1 MIKISNPLSQKYISQ
16 GIMVAVYSGE
26 GEVTLP
32 RKREGDTMELKELQ
46 KENQA
51 LIEEN
56 KVLQNL
62 VKEADKK
69 LEEVRAELSKFTA
82 IGSAEDITESIQ
94 AGRDLIMSYKS
105 FGEPTEIDRKMSELR
120 KYESIGSVDE
130 INQCVAFLSKYTDM
144 CSNLESLRTILAE
157 HQQYKEF
164 GEISDLE
171 KGAEILESYLDK
183 GSLSEISDALSIAET
198 VKRSG
203 IKGVQE
209 ALAELKKYRSIATLE
224 ELDKTSEILEG
235 YYGLVGSLKDA
246 EAGIDK
252 AYKVL
257 DDYSKIGT
265 VDQVQSAIK
274 CLESYTEIGSIED
287 FQEARKMVDAK
298 VADAKDR
305 KVAEL
310 SAHYGINNE
319 SIKEV
324 LELKNW
330 DESAAKDFLDKMY
343 NKPKKPLMQSIPE
356 SVQTVTQVQ
365 ESAVAKPSVGSDLA
379 AQFNRLVR

>member
-1 MIKISNPLSQKYISQ
+1 
-16 GIMVAVYSGE
+16 MVAVYSGE

-130 INQCVAFLSKYTDM
+130 INQCIAFLSKYTDM

>member
-1 MIKISNPLSQKYISQ
+1 M
-16 GIMVAVYSGE
+16 
-26 GEVTLP
+26 
-32 RKREGDTMELKELQ
+32 
-46 KENQA
+46 
-51 LIEEN
+51 
-56 KVLQNL
+56 
-62 VKEADKK
+62 
-69 LEEVRAELSKFTA
+69 
-82 IGSAEDITESIQ
+82 
-94 AGRDLIMSYKS
+94 
-105 FGEPTEIDRKMSELR
+105 
-120 KYESIGSVDE
+120 
-130 INQCVAFLSKYTDM
+130 
-144 CSNLESLRTILAE
+144 
-157 HQQYKEF
+157 
-164 GEISDLE
+164 E

>member
-1 MIKISNPLSQKYISQ
+1 
-16 GIMVAVYSGE
+16 
-26 GEVTLP
+26 
-32 RKREGDTMELKELQ
+32 MELKELQ
-46 KENQA
+46 KENQT

-69 LEEVRAELSKFTA
+69 LEEIRAELSKFTA
-82 IGSAEDITESIQ
+82 IGSAEEITESIQ

-130 INQCVAFLSKYTDM
+130 INQCIAFLSKYTDM

-183 GSLSEISDALSIAET
+183 GSLNEISNALSISEV
-198 VKRSG
+198 VKSSG
-203 IKGVQE
+203 IEGIQE
-209 ALAELKKYRSIATLE
+209 ALAELKKYRKIATLE
-224 ELDKTSEILEG
+224 ELDKTTEVLEG
-235 YYGLVGSLKDA
+235 YYNLVGSLGDA
-246 EAGIDK
+246 KKGIDV
-252 AYKVL
+252 AYKTL
-257 DDYSKIGT
+257 ENYAEIGT
-265 VDQVQSAIK
+265 VDQVKSAIK
-274 CLESYTEIGSIED
+274 CLESYANIGSIED
-287 FQEARKMVDAK
+287 FHEAQKMVEAK
-298 VADAKDR
+298 VADAKER

-319 SIKEV
+319 SIREV

-330 DESAAKDFLDKMY
+330 DESATKDFLDKMY
-343 NKPKKPLMQSIPE
+343 NKAKRPIMQAIPE
-356 SVQTVTQVQ
+356 SVQTVTQVN
-365 ESAVAKPSVGSDLA
+365 ESAPTKPSVGSDLA
-379 AQFNRLVR
+379 AQFHRLVR